1 MGLDLDID
9 LKAILKN
16 RIDLKGLLVEDL
28 LVGILEKTLD
38 KIVADSSNPYDD
50 MLKAALLPMLKKEL
64 IEQVDKLLAKLE
76 PEAQA

>member
-9 LKAILKN
+9 IKAIVKK

-28 LVGILEKTLD
+28 MVGIIEKALD

-64 IEQVDKLLAKLE
+64 IGQIDKLLAKLE
-76 PEAQA
+76 PEVQA